1 MTAHTHTSIIDS
13 CYRCALGAEEAQ
25 ESADLTALEA
35 VIERAMQACRFPD
48 EDLAI
53 DAADAVARWA
63 CTEEGRAALARF
75 SRYAG

>member
-1 MTAHTHTSIIDS
+1 MTAHTHTSLIDS
-13 CYRCALGAEEAQ
+13 CYRCALGVEEAQ

-63 CTEEGRAALARF
+63 STKEGRDVLARLTKN
-75 SRYAG
+75 AG